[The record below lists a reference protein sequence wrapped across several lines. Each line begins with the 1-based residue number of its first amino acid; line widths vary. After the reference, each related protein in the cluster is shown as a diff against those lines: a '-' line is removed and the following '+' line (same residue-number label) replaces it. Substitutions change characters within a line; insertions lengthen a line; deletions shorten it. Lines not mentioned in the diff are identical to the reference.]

1 MLTSLYRFYD
11 ATGVLLY
18 IGITNSIPR
27 RLGEH
32 DERKPWFAESVRAT
46 FEHHPSRAA
55 ALAAEKKAIKA
66 ERPKYN
72 IVHNHGRRVARP
84 EAATGGQWL
93 FQSRE
98 SGVERCI
105 DLYLYPELDG
115 SAVVDEYHYLDGEGQ
130 FEQYVQYLQQ
140 QHRNWL
146 RADAVPIVWTVRGS
160 GVAEAAPF
168 MEPEVPWGDFLTHFS
183 WPIDSK
189 SGEYLDWLQL
199 PVINDRFPE
208 FVKAL
213 AWTPSPLQPT
223 CPFRTLL
230 RSRWGAMGQQKADYA
245 AAIQRHG
252 RAEAAARFCP
262 SSPTFRPGRPA

>member
-11 ATGVLLY
+11 ATGALLY

-32 DERKPWFAESVRAT
+32 DERKPWFAHSVRAT

-55 ALAAEKKAIKA
+55 ALTAEKKAIKK

-72 IVHNHGRRVARP
+72 IVHNHGRRVTRP
-84 EAATGGQWL
+84 AAATGGQWL

-98 SGVERCI
+98 SGVERCT

-130 FEQYVQYLQQ
+130 FEEYVQYLQRR
-140 QHRNWL
+140 HPEWL
-146 RADAVPIVWTVRGS
+146 QADAIPIVWTVRSKTGDS
-160 GVAEAAPF
+160 DVYEAAPF
-168 MEPEVPWGDFLTHFS
+168 QQSEPPWRDFLTHFT
-183 WPIDSK
+183 WPADART
-189 SGEYLDWLQL
+189 GEPLDWYRL
-199 PVINDRFPE
+199 PVANDRFPE
-208 FVKAL
+208 FAAAL

-223 CPFRTLL
+223 CPL
-230 RSRWGAMGQQKADYA
+230 RSILNSRDGCIQPIRRIVGAT
-245 AAIQRHG
+245 I
-252 RAEAAARFCP
+252 
-262 SSPTFRPGRPA
+262 